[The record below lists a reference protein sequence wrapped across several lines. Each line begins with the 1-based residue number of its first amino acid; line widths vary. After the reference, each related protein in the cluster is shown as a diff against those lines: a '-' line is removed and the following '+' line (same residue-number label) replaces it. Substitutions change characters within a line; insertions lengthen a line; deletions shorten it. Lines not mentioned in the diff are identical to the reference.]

1 MHRLAL
7 SWLWRSSPVCLFTS
21 SKNTHRTFEVFGPRQ
36 DADTTPISGTQFHHF
51 RPQKVSITRSAERI
65 MARNFGVPQQI
76 KHRGSVWPLLALT
89 FIMLGVIDV
98 ATHLHR

>member
-1 MHRLAL
+1 
-7 SWLWRSSPVCLFTS
+7 
-21 SKNTHRTFEVFGPRQ
+21 
-36 DADTTPISGTQFHHF
+36 
-51 RPQKVSITRSAERI
+51 